1 MKNFPTWEESL
12 NGITDSRI
20 VGHAKINPKDVNLA
34 KAGARI
40 MYDRLYIMLNASQ
53 QGVENERAETCRCN
67 RKPIVIRCNA
77 CGGLVPVKP
86 PAA

>member
-20 VGHAKINPKDVNLA
+20 VGHPKINPKDVNLA
-34 KAGARI
+34 KDGARI

-53 QGVENERAETCRCN
+53 QSNPADNNCTHPGCKAGLHITHPCEV
-67 RKPIVIRCNA
+67 
-77 CGGLVPVKP
+77 CGRIGGR
-86 PAA
+86 